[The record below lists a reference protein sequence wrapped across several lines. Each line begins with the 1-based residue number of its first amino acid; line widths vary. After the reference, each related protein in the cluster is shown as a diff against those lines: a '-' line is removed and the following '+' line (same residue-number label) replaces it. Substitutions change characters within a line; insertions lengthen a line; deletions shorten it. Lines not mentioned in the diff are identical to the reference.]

1 MACEAGLDQYSGS
14 PPVPGVDNPGFFLR
28 LALAERRFLVHHG
41 AITTA
46 EQKEMEAFFVPDRIK
61 YFPLT
66 PQWWDVFEEP
76 SGMVVRFREV
86 PALRESVMIKGS
98 VGAAVMGS
106 LYICK
111 KVATAFLLTEAVRH
125 ISHLWLIPLPLVE
138 VIRRLTPS
146 VLCPGNPEMAA
157 LSEAA
162 LNLVEQVH
170 RSAKPFLLG
179 SAEHPH
185 GVVRCSRTLTPEG
198 VL

>member
-1 MACEAGLDQYSGS
+1 M
-14 PPVPGVDNPGFFLR
+14 
-28 LALAERRFLVHHG
+28 
-41 AITTA
+41 
-46 EQKEMEAFFVPDRIK
+46 
-61 YFPLT
+61 
-66 PQWWDVFEEP
+66 
-76 SGMVVRFREV
+76 
-86 PALRESVMIKGS
+86 
-98 VGAAVMGS
+98 
-106 LYICK
+106 
-111 KVATAFLLTEAVRH
+111 ATAFLLTEAVRH
-125 ISHLWLIPLPLVE
+125 LSHLWLIPLPLVE

-170 RSAKPFLLG
+170 RSATPFLLG